1 MKQIKRIIAIAFFS
15 LLSIAQASAV
25 NNNDSVKNLPVKLKY
40 AGMYQEKPLLQLD
53 FSGSKEENEF
63 TISITDEKGYTFYS
77 ANVKGENFSK
87 QFLLDMDNLDDA
99 TLRFEI
105 SSRKSGKTVAY
116 EVSRQTNVSEQMNL
130 VKL

>member
-25 NNNDSVKNLPVKLKY
+25 SNNDSVKNLPVKLKY
-40 AGMYQEKPLLQLD
+40 AGMYKEKPLLQLD

-63 TISITDEKGYTFYS
+63 TISITDESGYTFYS
-77 ANVKGENFSK
+77 DNVKGEKFSK
-87 QFLLDMDNLDDA
+87 QFLLDMDNLGDD

-105 SSRKSGKTVAY
+105 TGKKSGKTVTY
-116 EVSRQTNVSEQMNL
+116 EVSRQTNITEQMNL

>member
-25 NNNDSVKNLPVKLKY
+25 NNNDSAKNVPVKLKY
-40 AGMYQEKPLLQLD
+40 AGMYKEKPLIQLD

-63 TISITDEKGYTFYS
+63 TISITDESGYTFYS
-77 ANVKGENFSK
+77 DDVKGEKFSK
-87 QFLLDMDNLDDA
+87 QFLLDMDNLGDA

-105 SSRKSGKTVAY
+105 TGKKSGKTVTY
-116 EVSRQTNVSEQMNL
+116 EVSRQTNITEQMNL